1 MKILHTSDWH
11 FGQEFYSYDRTEEHE
26 SFLKQLRDIVSQ
38 EQPDVMVVSGD
49 IYHNATPS
57 NTVMRMFTDGLERV
71 CRACPTMQVV
81 VTAGNHDSSSRL
93 EISRNIWSH
102 LGVHVIGRIE
112 KRDDMVDFDRH
123 IIAIHDKQDN
133 LCGYVVAIPHVFA
146 HSFPIIN
153 PDTPREER
161 MQMFFTVLGERLKE
175 INTQHLPVVMMAHM
189 AITGSD
195 ITGHDEIR
203 GGMEYMDLSTIN
215 VDYDYLALGHIHCP
229 QNINNNTRYC
239 GSPIPV
245 SFDERYPHSLTI
257 VELDGK
263 DSEPQLRTIHIDNPW
278 PLKTIPTD
286 AVPFDEALTLLTD
299 YPNEE
304 KAYIRLHVQLDDV
317 APHNANERAV
327 QAIEGKCCRFCCFKW
342 ERTCDKGDEN
352 RTFTDIEQMKSQS
365 PVDIASIYYS
375 NKYGH
380 PMDDNLKEMLTQVVR
395 EVESSE
401 I

>member
-11 FGQEFYSYDRTEEHE
+11 FGQEFYSYDRTEEHKA
-26 SFLKQLRDIVSQ
+26 FLRQLKTIVAE

-57 NTVMRMFTDGLERV
+57 NSVMRMFTDGLEKV
-71 CRACPTMQVV
+71 CSACPTMQVV

-93 EISRNIWSH
+93 EVTRNLWSH

-112 KRDDMVDFDRH
+112 KIDDVVDFDRH
-123 IIAIHDKQDN
+123 IIGIKDQQGI
-133 LCGYVVAIPHVFA
+133 LCGYVIGIPHVFA

-161 MQMFFTVLGERLKE
+161 MDVFFRALGDRLNE
-175 INTQHLPVVMMAHM
+175 INTERLPVVMMAHM

-203 GGMEYMDLSTIN
+203 GGMEYMDLASVK

-229 QNINNNTRYC
+229 QNIGDKARYC

-245 SFDERYPHSLTI
+245 SFDERYEHSVTM

-263 DSEPQLRTIHIDNPW
+263 GCIPKLRTIHIDNPW
-278 PLKTIPTD
+278 PLKTIPCD
-286 AVPFDEALTLLTD
+286 AVTFDDALEELSKFPD
-299 YPNEE
+299 EE
-304 KAYIRLHVQLDDV
+304 KAYIRLNVKIEDLV
-317 APHNANERAV
+317 PKNVYERSEKV
-327 QAIEGKCCRFCCFKW
+327 IEGKHCRLCCFKW
-342 ERTCDKGDEN
+342 ERPVSEETEA
-352 RTFTDIEQMKSQS
+352 RTFIDVEQIKSQS
-365 PVDIASIYYS
+365 PVDIAEMYYK

-380 PMDDNLKEMLTQVVR
+380 PMADNLRDMLSQVVHQ
-395 EVESSE
+395 VETQES
-401 I
+401 